1 MRAPERGV
9 QLAITPE
16 ISLKQEIGPD
26 EISLIAR
33 ESGLSDPERIREVE
47 KRLVS
52 LIQGLWALERLKKI
66 GKSPREQLDYIKG
79 VREHLRALTRAFR
92 TTDPVINRTFGAA
105 LEMPLSRILGDEGLA
120 WIWPGVIPAP
130 NVRDRD
136 LPKRRRESNEVFDE
150 ARRMRIVNVHCIEV
164 LLRLVQA
171 IDQPLTDI
179 LEIEKYRKDRGGPR
193 RNIYRVRII
202 EESADIFKNAGLHP
216 TTTAAGLFENFCAEI
231 LQVLGLP
238 TEGLRDAIVRYLP
251 R

>member
-1 MRAPERGV
+1 M
-9 QLAITPE
+9 AITPE
-16 ISLKQEIGPD
+16 ISLKQEIEPD

-33 ESGLSDPERIREVE
+33 ELGLPDPEHVREVE

-120 WIWPGVIPAP
+120 WIWPEVMPAP
-130 NVRDRD
+130 DVRDRD
-136 LPKRRRESNEVFDE
+136 LPKRRRESYEVLDE
-150 ARRMRIVNVHCIEV
+150 ARRMQLVNVHCLEI
-164 LLRLVQA
+164 LLRLVQT
-171 IDQPLTDI
+171 IDQPLADI

-202 EESADIFKNAGLHP
+202 EESAEIFKNAGLRP
-216 TTTAAGLFENFCAEI
+216 TTTAAGPFENFCAEI
-231 LQVLGLP
+231 LQALGLP
-238 TEGLRDAIVRYLP
+238 TKGLHDAIVRYLK

>member
-1 MRAPERGV
+1 M
-9 QLAITPE
+9 AITSV
-16 ISLKQEIGPD
+16 ISLKKNIEPD
-26 EISLIAR
+26 EISRIAR
-33 ESGLSDPERIREVE
+33 ELGLSDPERVREVE
-47 KRLVS
+47 ERLVA
-52 LIQGLWALERLKKI
+52 LIQGLLTLEHFMKLGR
-66 GKSPREQLDYIKG
+66 GRREQLNYIKG
-79 VREHLRALTRAFR
+79 VRKHLTALARAFK
-92 TTDPVINRTFGAA
+92 TDDPAINRTFGAVF
-105 LEMPLSRILGDEGLA
+105 EMPLSRILGDEGLA

-164 LLRLVQA
+164 LSRLVQA

-216 TTTAAGLFENFCAEI
+216 TTTATGPFENFCAEI